1 MKYQEKNKEDLYKEF
16 DELQKTYNELL
27 IKEERYRLLTEHARD
42 VIWAQKLDG
51 TITYL
56 SPAVE
61 QLRGLTVEEA
71 MKQSPDKILTPDS
84 LAISARYL
92 QEISSAYES
101 GLPLKSFRDELEY
114 YRKDGTILSTEVIA
128 YPIVGSDLNSI
139 SILGVTR
146 DITERKQFEAQLL
159 EQANK
164 LKELNATKDK
174 FFSIIAHD
182 LKSPFN
188 GILGFSEILKNE
200 ARDLDI
206 DSIIEYSDI
215 VYSSAQQTFSLLEN
229 LLDWARTQSDG
240 FPFSPKKIF
249 INDLIR
255 KEIIHLKPNADQ
267 KNISLINNT
276 NDAITI
282 TADEKMI
289 SVVIRNLI
297 SNAIKFTPNKGS
309 VQVEAIMKMDK
320 IEILVSDSGIGM
332 NNKTIEKLFKIEN
345 SFTNLGTEN
354 EKGSGLGLII
364 CKEFI
369 EKHGGKILAESEI
382 GKGSRFYFSIP
393 FELN

>member
-1 MKYQEKNKEDLYKEF
+1 MEQEKNKEDLYKEF
-16 DELQKTYNELL
+16 NELQKAYNELI

-42 VIWAQKLDG
+42 VIWTQKIDG

-71 MKQSPDKILTPDS
+71 MNQSPDKILTPDS

-92 QEISSAYES
+92 QELSSDYKL

-164 LKELNATKDK
+164 LQELNATKDK

-200 ARDLDI
+200 AQDLDI

-215 VYSSAQQTFSLLEN
+215 VHSSAQQTFSLLEN
-229 LLDWARTQSDG
+229 LLDWAKTQSDG
-240 FPFSPKKIF
+240 FPFLPKKTS
-249 INDLIR
+249 INNLVTN
-255 KEIIHLKPNADQ
+255 EIKQLKHNADQ
-267 KNISLINNT
+267 KNISLVNGT
-276 NDAITI
+276 NEEIII

-289 SVVIRNLI
+289 STVIRNLI
-297 SNAIKFTPNKGS
+297 SNAIKFTPNNGS
-309 VQVEAIMKMDK
+309 VQVEAIMKIDRV
-320 IEILVSDSGIGM
+320 EVLVSDSGIGM

-364 CKEFI
+364 CKEFV
-369 EKHGGKILAESEI
+369 EKHRGKILAESEI

-393 FELN
+393 STN